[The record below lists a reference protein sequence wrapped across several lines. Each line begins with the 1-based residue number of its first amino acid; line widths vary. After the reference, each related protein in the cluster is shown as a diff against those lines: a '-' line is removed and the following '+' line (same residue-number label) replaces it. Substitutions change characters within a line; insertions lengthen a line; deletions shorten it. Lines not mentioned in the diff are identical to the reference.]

1 MSLIDKIDRS
11 RLPEHVAIIM
21 DGNGRWAKAQGQPR
35 SYGHQEGV
43 VSVHKIMDAVTQL
56 GLNYLTLYTFSTE
69 NWNRP
74 EEEVQALMSLM
85 VTAIHRETPNL
96 MEKNVR
102 LTAIGDLSRLRPDA
116 YATLQ
121 ECINTTAGNTGT
133 TLVLALSY
141 SSRWEITEAV
151 RQIARE
157 VSEGQLRAE
166 EITEAMVTDHL
177 TTKGI
182 PDPFVES
189 LTHNSII
196 IQLPLLHGQV
206 NNRLEKVLSV
216 FDQSRKD
223 ANSRQIMQI
232 DESLYADDADMLY
245 ILHRLTSA
253 AADAKLRQDMNVE
266 DEYFSAI
273 EKRDTEIM
281 LRDKRIEAQTIELAR
296 QECLLEAQHNQLT
309 EQQNQLTEQQSQLTE
324 QQNQLTEQ
332 QNQLTEQQN
341 QLLKER
347 QKLHSLVSALVSN
360 GMSEE
365 QISAMTGYSID
376 EINSCLGED

>member
-116 YATLQ
+116 YATLR

-182 PDPFVES
+182 PDPDLLIRTGGEQRISNF
-189 LTHNSII
+189 LLW
-196 IQLPLLHGQV
+196 QLSYA
-206 NNRLEKVLSV
+206 EFYFTEV
-216 FDQSRKD
+216 FWPEFREEELYEAILYYQSRERRFGK
-223 ANSRQIMQI
+223 
-232 DESLYADDADMLY
+232 
-245 ILHRLTSA
+245 TS
-253 AADAKLRQDMNVE
+253 E
-266 DEYFSAI
+266 
-273 EKRDTEIM
+273 
-281 LRDKRIEAQTIELAR
+281 
-296 QECLLEAQHNQLT
+296 
-309 EQQNQLTEQQSQLTE
+309 
-324 QQNQLTEQ
+324 
-332 QNQLTEQQN
+332 
-341 QLLKER
+341 QLL
-347 QKLHSLVSALVSN
+347 
-360 GMSEE
+360 G
-365 QISAMTGYSID
+365 
-376 EINSCLGED
+376 